1 MSGLR
6 LAEMDSAEML
16 DVIHV
21 IFEEDYTN
29 AVNGEQ
35 VDAKN
40 KVRKIIYRE
49 FYEKEY
55 KHSFSSSDDYSN
67 LEPEESGYDYSDV
80 VPFDP
85 AKAER
90 KPFVPSTDFNPDA
103 ALPFGKTLDAPM
115 G

>member
-6 LAEMDSAEML
+6 LAEMDAAEML

-29 AVNGEQ
+29 VHSAEQ
-35 VDAKN
+35 VDAKSN
-40 KVRKIIYRE
+40 IRKVMYRE

-55 KHSFSSSDDYSN
+55 NYSSSKSDYSN
-67 LEPEESGYDYSDV
+67 LEPEEGVMDYSDV

-85 AKAER
+85 TKQAT
-90 KPFVPSTDFNPDA
+90 KPFVPSTEFDADA
-103 ALPFGKTLDAPM
+103 ALPFGKTLDAPL

>member
-1 MSGLR
+1 MSSLR
-6 LAEMDSAEML
+6 LGEMDSAEML

-29 AVNGEQ
+29 ATSAEQ

-40 KVRKIIYRE
+40 NVRKVIYRE
-49 FYEKEY
+49 FYGREY
-55 KHSFSSSDDYSN
+55 SYSSSSSKDYSD
-67 LEPEESGYDYSDV
+67 LEPEESGYDYSDI

-85 AKAER
+85 AKAET
-90 KPFVPSTDFNPDA
+90 KPFVPSTDFNPDD
-103 ALPFGKTLDAPM
+103 ALPFGKTLDAPL

>member
-16 DVIHV
+16 DVVHV

-29 AVNGEQ
+29 ATSGEQ

-40 KVRKIIYRE
+40 NVRKIIYRE
-49 FYEKEY
+49 FYEREY
-55 KHSFSSSDDYSN
+55 NYDSSSKTEYSD
-67 LEPEESGYDYSDV
+67 LEAEESGYDYSDV

-90 KPFVPSTDFNPDA
+90 KPFVPSTDFDPNSE
-103 ALPFGKTLDAPM
+103 LPFGKTLDAPL

>member
-1 MSGLR
+1 MNGLR
-6 LAEMDSAEML
+6 LSEMDSSEML

-21 IFEEDYTN
+21 LFEEDYTN
-29 AVNGEQ
+29 MVNAEQ

-40 KVRKIIYRE
+40 KIRTVIYRE
-49 FYEKEY
+49 FYQKEY
-55 KHSFSSSDDYSN
+55 THSSGKKDYSD

-85 AKAER
+85 NKVEK
-90 KPFVPSTDFNPDA
+90 KPFVPSTDFDPDA
-103 ALPFGKTLDAPM
+103 ALPFGKTLDAPL

>member
-1 MSGLR
+1 MNGLR
-6 LAEMDSAEML
+6 LGEMDSAEML

-29 AVNGEQ
+29 AHSAEQ
-35 VDAKN
+35 VNAKSKIR
-40 KVRKIIYRE
+40 KVMYKE

-55 KHSFSSSDDYSN
+55 TYSSSEPDYSN
-67 LEPEESGYDYSDV
+67 LEPEEGMVDYSDV

-85 AKAER
+85 TKQAT
-90 KPFVPSTDFNPDA
+90 KPFVPSTEFDPDA
-103 ALPFGKTLDAPM
+103 TLPFGKTLDAPL

>member
-6 LAEMDSAEML
+6 LGEMDSAEML

-29 AVNGEQ
+29 ATSGEQ

-40 KVRKIIYRE
+40 NVRKIIYRE
-49 FYEKEY
+49 FYEKSY
-55 KHSFSSSDDYSN
+55 NHGSSNKTDYSD

-90 KPFVPSTDFNPDA
+90 KPFVHSTDFNPDA